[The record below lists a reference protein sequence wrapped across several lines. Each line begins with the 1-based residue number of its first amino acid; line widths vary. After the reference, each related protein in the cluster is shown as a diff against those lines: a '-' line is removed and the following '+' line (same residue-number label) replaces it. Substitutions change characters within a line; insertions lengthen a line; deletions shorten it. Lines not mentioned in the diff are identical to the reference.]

1 MVDLASSYIQL
12 EGFEL
17 GSNGAAPRTCRRTTA
32 VVLTD
37 KYVYALLTQTANA
50 FGACI
55 AVAQY
60 R

>member
-1 MVDLASSYIQL
+1 MANLASSYVQL

-17 GSNGAAPRTCRRTTA
+17 GFNSAASRTCRRTTA
-32 VVLTD
+32 VVLTN

-50 FGACI
+50 FRACI